1 MKRNKLP
8 KLAYPPLYTTP
19 EVAERE
25 KRKAEIF
32 QKILMAINYRIKS
45 EAEAELEK

>member
-25 KRKAEIF
+25 KKKVENF
-32 QKILMAINYRIKS
+32 QKILMAIDYHHSSPKN
-45 EAEAELEK
+45 EQEK